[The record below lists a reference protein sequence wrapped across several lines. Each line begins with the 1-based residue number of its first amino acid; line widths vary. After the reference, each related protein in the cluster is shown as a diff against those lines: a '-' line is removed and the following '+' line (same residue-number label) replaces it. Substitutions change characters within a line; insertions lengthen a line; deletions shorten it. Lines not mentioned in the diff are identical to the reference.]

1 MLERD
6 LILKALWAR
15 MASVAGV
22 MFTARNPVNPPNKDN
37 MPCIQFFELDDL
49 VTDITKRGGLP
60 AHKRELELVIE
71 MFILAS
77 SEPAATKELAEFV
90 GKVKYKLYEGGVTLG
105 LKGVE
110 LREVST
116 GQILRPPDLDL
127 AIGVGIVLKIR
138 YVEEI
143 SKLVV

>member
-6 LILKALWAR
+6 SILKALWAR

>member
-15 MASVAGV
+15 MASVEGV

-37 MPCIQFFELDDL
+37 MPCVQFFELDDL

-105 LKGVE
+105 LKDVE

-143 SKLVV
+143 SELFV